1 MNVKQKLWLVLSIA
15 VGVSIFLIFY
25 KDENHP
31 ILKSPTRA
39 NSESTKK
46 LWELKSDERGAVAIS
61 VTPLELSS
69 TAPEWK
75 FDVTLNTH
83 SVELDWDMVKTATLV
98 DDGGNSYKPQKWDG
112 ALGGHHREGVL
123 IFAPI
128 VPTPTSVELKIAGG
142 VEPVKNFAWN
152 ITN

>member
-1 MNVKQKLWLVLSIA
+1 MNVKQKLSLVAAIT

-31 ILKSPTRA
+31 VLKSSARVD
-39 NSESTKK
+39 SEITKK
-46 LWELKSDERGAVAIS
+46 MWESKSDERGAVAIS

-75 FDVTLNTH
+75 FDVVLNTH
-83 SVELDWDMVKTATLV
+83 SVELDWDMVKVTTLV
-98 DDGGNSYKPQKWDG
+98 DDAGNSYKPQKWEG
-112 ALGGHHREGVL
+112 AFGGHHREGVL
-123 IFAPI
+123 IFTPI
-128 VPTPTSVELKIAGG
+128 VPTPKFIELKIAGD
-142 VEPVKNFAWN
+142 VEPAKSFSWS